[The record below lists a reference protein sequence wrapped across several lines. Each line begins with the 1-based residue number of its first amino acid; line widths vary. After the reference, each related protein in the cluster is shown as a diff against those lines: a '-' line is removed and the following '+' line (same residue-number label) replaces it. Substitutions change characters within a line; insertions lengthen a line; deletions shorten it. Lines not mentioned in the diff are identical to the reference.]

1 MAELG
6 PNFQIEEQQTES
18 HLTPKGLD

>member
-6 PNFQIEEQQTES
+6 PNFQLEEQQTES